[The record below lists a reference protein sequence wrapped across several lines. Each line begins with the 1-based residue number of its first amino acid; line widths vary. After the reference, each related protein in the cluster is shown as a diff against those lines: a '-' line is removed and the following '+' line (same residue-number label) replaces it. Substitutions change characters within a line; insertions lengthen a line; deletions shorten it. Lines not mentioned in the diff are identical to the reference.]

1 VINNNEIIRL
11 RRQMH
16 QRIRAVVA
24 ERRVARQQDPAD
36 DGTFDHSTVPTETP
50 GGSGDS
56 SLIGG

>member
-1 VINNNEIIRL
+1 MINNNEIIRL

-36 DGTFDHSTVPTETP
+36 DTGFDHSTVAAETP
-50 GGSGDS
+50 GGAGDG

>member
-1 VINNNEIIRL
+1 MINNNEIIRL

-24 ERRVARQQDPAD
+24 ERRVARQQDSTD
-36 DGTFDHSTVPTETP
+36 DTTFDSTIAAETSSGP
-50 GGSGDS
+50 GEG

>member
-1 VINNNEIIRL
+1 MINNNEIIRL

-24 ERRVARQQDPAD
+24 ERRVTRQQDSTD
-36 DGTFDHSTVPTETP
+36 DGTFDHSTIAAESSGGP
-50 GGSGDS
+50 GEG

>member
-1 VINNNEIIRL
+1 MINNNEIIRL

-24 ERRVARQQDPAD
+24 ERRVARQQDSAD
-36 DGTFDHSTVPTETP
+36 DTAFDSTIAAETSGGTGE
-50 GGSGDS
+50 G